1 MYDVDPQDP
10 VVFGTVLGLILLV
23 GMAAAVFPAW
33 RATSVSPVEALRSE

>member
-1 MYDVDPQDP
+1 
-10 VVFGTVLGLILLV
+10 VFGLIVLV